1 MKRWLLIAF
10 AAFILYAFDTFV
22 PYYIYLEF

>member
-1 MKRWLLIAF
+1 MKRWLLISF
-10 AAFILYAFDTFV
+10 ETFFFYAFDTFV

>member
-10 AAFILYAFDTFV
+10 AAFFFYAFDIFV